1 MKRNVLYVA
10 VFAALSLLLMACP
23 NPTDDNG
30 SGPSPIAVANTEWSD
45 SLNPETT
52 LVFIGNE
59 VTLGGQPSAATNN
72 KNWYWDTLD
81 GRSLPYELVE
91 EAAAKQDIADR
102 VEDNWGTNYTM
113 PDAIVVVWTDPANKI
128 GLQLYYYRAG
138 TGKNYERL
146 VCWGIGQPHEFR
158 KK

>member
-81 GRSLPYELVE
+81 GRSLPY
-91 EAAAKQDIADR
+91 
-102 VEDNWGTNYTM
+102 
-113 PDAIVVVWTDPANKI
+113 
-128 GLQLYYYRAG
+128 
-138 TGKNYERL
+138 
-146 VCWGIGQPHEFR
+146 
-158 KK
+158 